1 MIGFSVTEQAWS
13 ERPKDDEQAFSS
25 PWERYRLS
33 SQRPEMERE
42 GWTMAGP
49 FAGQS
54 SESPV
59 ADGPAAG
66 QNKGRASLRNWWRG
80 ASKGELAIVLLSAL
94 GIATSMYLFVSQR
107 DIGSVGLFALIS
119 TVPLLL
125 VLTVLIR
132 ADRFA
137 PIEARY
143 VVLAALWG
151 AGIATVIAS
160 VINSALLAD
169 FIATLGDMSRAETIA
184 ATVVA
189 PLSEELLKGG
199 GVILV
204 LLICRNRIVSATNG
218 LVIAGT
224 AGAAFAFVENIQY
237 FLQAQTDSS
246 AVLGATIVGRLVL
259 SPFIHP
265 MATSFIG
272 FFFASAILK
281 GTGAWSWFW
290 RIAVGFA
297 LAMLTHAL
305 WNGLASVGSSTW
317 LLFYV
322 LIEVPLFVGWL
333 VWVSTQGNRQMRQ
346 IRSGLSSYVAT
357 GWISPAEEKMV
368 TDAQA
373 RKYARRWA
381 RKVGRPAKV
390 AMRKY
395 LQTAGRL
402 GLDQS
407 NMEQAGPDPKRVDNA
422 RESLLALAE
431 YRETYL
437 HLGEIYAASSTGG
450 RP

>member
-1 MIGFSVTEQAWS
+1 MIGFSVADQTQS
-13 ERPKDDEQAFSS
+13 GDPKEEGQVYSS

-42 GWTMAGP
+42 GWTTEGP
-49 FAGQS
+49 FAGQTS
-54 SESPV
+54 DDKDASESAG
-59 ADGPAAG
+59 ADAKKATG
-66 QNKGRASLRNWWRG
+66 LRNWWRS
-80 ASKGELAIVLLSAL
+80 ASKGELAIVVLSAV
-94 GIATSMYLFVSQR
+94 GIGASMYLFVSGR

-137 PIEARY
+137 PIATRY
-143 VVLAALWG
+143 IVLAALWG
-151 AGIATVIAS
+151 AGVATMIAS
-160 VINSALLAD
+160 VINSSLFAD
-169 FIATLGDMSRAETIA
+169 FIATFGDMGRAETIA
-184 ATVVA
+184 AVVVA
-189 PLSEELLKGG
+189 PISEELLKGA

-204 LLICRNRIVSATNG
+204 LLIARRRVVSATNG

-237 FLQAQTDSS
+237 FLQAQAESS
-246 AVLGATIVGRLVL
+246 AVLGATIIGRLVL
-259 SPFIHP
+259 SPFVHP

-281 GTGAWSWFW
+281 GTGAWSWIW
-290 RIAVGFA
+290 RIAVGFT
-297 LAMLTHAL
+297 LAMSAHAL
-305 WNGLASVGSSTW
+305 WNGLAPLGSSAW
-317 LLFYV
+317 ILLYV

-333 VWVSTQGNRQMRQ
+333 VWISTQGSRQLGR
-346 IRSGLSSYVAT
+346 IRAGLSSYVAT
-357 GWISPAEEKMV
+357 GWISHAEERMV
-368 TDAQA
+368 TDPRS
-373 RKYARRWA
+373 RKYARKWA
-381 RKVGRPAKV
+381 RKVGRSARI

-407 NMEQAGPDPKRVDNA
+407 NMERTGPDAKRVDIA
-422 RESLLALAE
+422 RESLSALAG

-437 HLGEIYAASSTGG
+437 HLGDIYAVSTAGA